1 MNSALATAACC
12 LLLLPVLVIGAAL
25 GGSDQTEASQ
35 PTAVAVAGIPAD
47 FLALY
52 QQAGAAYGIPWE
64 LLAGVGKVE
73 CDNGQNT
80 DPACWEEGITNSAG
94 AGGPMQFLATT
105 WAEYG
110 IDANGD
116 GVADRWD
123 PADAIYGA
131 ANYLKASGAPADTPD
146 AVYAYNHSWAYV
158 NEVISY
164 ANQYS
169 QQATTTNTPAAGT
182 GPTGVAAA
190 GTGPT
195 GVAAA
200 STAVAYALAQIGTP
214 YQWGAETPG
223 VAFDCSG
230 LTQAAY
236 QAAGITLPRTAQAQY
251 DAGPPIP
258 AGQPLQPGDLV
269 FFGTSTT
276 NITHVGLLVSPT
288 EMADAPH
295 TGAVV
300 RVEPYNWNDY
310 IGATRPA

>member
-1 MNSALATAACC
+1 VNSALATAACC

-35 PTAVAVAGIPAD
+35 PAAVAVAGIPAD

-52 QQAGAAYGIPWE
+52 QQAGTAYGIPWE

-73 CDNGQNT
+73 CDNGQST
-80 DPACWEEGITNSAG
+80 DPACWEEGVTNSAG
-94 AGGPMQFLATT
+94 AGGPMQFLAST

-110 IDANGD
+110 VDANGD

-182 GPTGVAAA
+182 GPTGVATATAA
-190 GTGPT
+190 
-195 GVAAA
+195 V
-200 STAVAYALAQIGTP
+200 SYALAQIGTP

-251 DAGPPIP
+251 DASPPIP

-288 EMADAPH
+288 EMVDAPH

-300 RVEPYNWNDY
+300 RVEPYDWTDY
-310 IGATRPA
+310 LGATRPAA